1 MGNHMFRKR
10 ISAGVMA
17 IAIASILA
25 ACSGCKHR
33 VSSATG
39 DGSDADKPTPA
50 TQFER
55 DLQFVRNSQ
64 YTYVW
69 VFSRKDGK
77 PFDKE
82 DGDYLRKYAPEV
94 FDWVRTDDGKRFI
107 AGTNFDLD
115 AANWELL
122 KKRFVV
128 EDYSGK

>member
-1 MGNHMFRKR
+1 MIRKK
-10 ISAGVMA
+10 IIAGV
-17 IAIASILA
+17 IAIVIATVLVGS
-25 ACSGCKHR
+25 SGCKHR
-33 VSSATG
+33 A
-39 DGSDADKPTPA
+39 DSDAGASNKPTPA

-55 DLQFVRNSQ
+55 DLQVVRNSQ

-82 DGDYLRKYAPEV
+82 DSEYLRKYAPEV
-94 FDWVRTDDGKRFI
+94 FDWVSSDDGKRFI

-115 AANWELL
+115 ASIWELL

>member
-1 MGNHMFRKR
+1 MGNHMFRR
-10 ISAGVMA
+10 QISAGVIA
-17 IAIASILA
+17 IAIAMTLV
-25 ACSGCKHR
+25 SGCKHR
-33 VSSATG
+33 SGTGADDSTASS
-39 DGSDADKPTPA
+39 KPTPA

-55 DLQFVRNSQ
+55 DLQFVRNGQ

-94 FDWVRTDDGKRFI
+94 LDWVRTDDGKRFI

-115 AANWELL
+115 TANWELL

>member
-1 MGNHMFRKR
+1 MIRKQ
-10 ISAGVMA
+10 IIVGVVA
-17 IAIASILA
+17 IVIATVLVAS
-25 ACSGCKHR
+25 SGCKHR
-33 VSSATG
+33 ADSDTG
-39 DGSDADKPTPA
+39 ASNKPTPA

-55 DLQFVRNSQ
+55 DLQYVRNSQ

-82 DGDYLRKYAPEV
+82 DSEYLRKYAPEV

-115 AANWELL
+115 APNWELL